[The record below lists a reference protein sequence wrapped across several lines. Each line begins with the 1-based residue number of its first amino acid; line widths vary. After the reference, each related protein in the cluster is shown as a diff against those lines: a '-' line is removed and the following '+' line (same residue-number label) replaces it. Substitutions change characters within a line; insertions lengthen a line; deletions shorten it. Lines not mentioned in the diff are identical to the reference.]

1 MNQAKPDPRGQDGLE
16 PGAVEPGSA
25 EAVEA
30 TPGARGSAGA
40 RPGAVGPEPA
50 ERDAVAAPAVEPP
63 LAVDAA
69 GAEAAL
75 EKVAAGTVEPGAVD
89 SGAVEAG
96 DPRGDLRWGNVAA
109 LVRDAA
115 RRWAGREAVVD
126 GRTRLDYA
134 QLGER
139 VERAAAACLAA
150 GVEPGDRVAV
160 WAPNTAD
167 WIVSALGAV
176 TAGAVLVPLNTRF
189 KGAEAAYVLQRSRA
203 RLLFV
208 TGTFLG
214 TSYVASLRRA
224 TTEAPAPGTPGTA
237 TGPGSV
243 RASGTHSGPGTPAT
257 GPAGPTRPAAGAA
270 TGTGPVGTRPRRG
283 PLPGLPD
290 LEQVVVLADDA
301 PADFRTW
308 KDFLA
313 GGDAVPAS
321 AVRARTDAIP
331 PDAPSDIIFTSGTTG
346 SPKGA
351 VITHAQTLR
360 CYAVWSGL
368 AGLREG
374 DRYLIV
380 NPFFHTFG
388 YKAGIIACLMR
399 GATMVPQ
406 PVFDVDT
413 VLANIAAERISVLPG
428 PPTLHQSLLDHPQ
441 REHHDLSAL
450 RLVVTGA
457 AVVPLQLVERLRTE
471 LRIAT
476 VLTAYG
482 LSEAGGIVTMCRR
495 GDPAEVVAATSG
507 RAIPGTELRITGP
520 DGSACPP
527 GTPGEVR
534 VRGYHVMRGY
544 FEDPEGTARTLTP
557 DGWLRTGDV
566 GVLDAAGNLR
576 ITDRIKDMFIV
587 GGFNAYPAEIEQLL
601 GLHPDV
607 ADVAVVGIPD
617 PRLGEVGKA
626 YAVRRPGS
634 TLTADDLIAWSR
646 REMANYKVPREVEF
660 VPSLPRNASGKILK
674 TRLRDSR
681 H

>member
-1 MNQAKPDPRGQDGLE
+1 MAEDRREDGHE
-16 PGAVEPGSA
+16 HGHEDV
-25 EAVEA
+25 
-30 TPGARGSAGA
+30 
-40 RPGAVGPEPA
+40 
-50 ERDAVAAPAVEPP
+50 
-63 LAVDAA
+63 
-69 GAEAAL
+69 
-75 EKVAAGTVEPGAVD
+75 
-89 SGAVEAG
+89 
-96 DPRGDLRWGNVAA
+96 RGDLRWGSIAE

-115 RRWAGREAVVD
+115 ARYADREAVVD
-126 GRTRLDYA
+126 GRVRVGYA

-139 VERAAAACLAA
+139 VERAAAACIAA

-160 WAPNTAD
+160 WAPNTLE

-176 TAGAVLVPLNTRF
+176 SAGAVLVPLNTRF
-189 KGAEAAYVLQRSRA
+189 KGTEAAYVLRRSRA

-224 TTEAPAPGTPGTA
+224 AAE
-237 TGPGSV
+237 GPGE
-243 RASGTHSGPGTPAT
+243 
-257 GPAGPTRPAAGAA
+257 
-270 TGTGPVGTRPRRG
+270 G
-283 PLPGLPD
+283 PLPGLPH
-290 LEQVVVLADDA
+290 LEQVVVLAEDA
-301 PADFRTW
+301 PESFRTW
-308 KDFLA
+308 KDFLT
-313 GGDAVPAS
+313 GGDSVPAD
-321 AVRARTDAIP
+321 AVRERAGAIP
-331 PDAPSDIIFTSGTTG
+331 ADAPSDIIFTSGTTG

-351 VITHAQTLR
+351 VITHAQSLR
-360 CYAVWSGL
+360 CYDVWSEL

-399 GATMVPQ
+399 GATMIPQ
-406 PVFDVDT
+406 PVFNVDT

-441 REHHDLSAL
+441 RDHHDLSAL

-457 AVVPLQLVERLRTE
+457 AVVPLQLVERLRGE

-482 LSEAGGIVTMCRR
+482 LSEASGIVTMCRR
-495 GDPAEVVAATSG
+495 GDPAQIIAETSG
-507 RAIPGTELRITGP
+507 RAIPDTEVMIRDA
-520 DGSACPP
+520 DGQAQPA
-527 GTPGEVR
+527 GRVGEIA
-534 VRGYHVMRGY
+534 VRGHHVMRGY
-544 FEDPEGTARTLTP
+544 FEDPDETAKTITP
-557 DGWLRTGDV
+557 DGWLLTGDV
-566 GVLDAAGNLR
+566 GFMDEDGNLR

-646 REMANYKVPREVEF
+646 REMANYKVPRAVEF
-660 VPSLPRNASGKILK
+660 VAELPRNASGKVLK
-674 TRLRDSR
+674 RELRAR
-681 H
+681 